1 MTDLDT
7 KALLDHLMARRGNSP
22 EFILE
27 LEGYVDD
34 LAGGELDGADKKYIR
49 DLAKRLGKTGGGD
62 GSEPA
67 EETVDQEEDF
77 GEGEED
83 RGEGE
88 EDRGEGEEDRGEGE
102 EDRGEEEDLADTRFA
117 RAKAAFHERFDPEAL
132 DPDAPDTALR
142 REIYEEYWAE
152 LERIE
157 DED

>member
-1 MTDLDT
+1 MTDKDT
-7 KALLDHLMARRGNSP
+7 KAILDSLMARRGNSP

-88 EDRGEGEEDRGEGE
+88 EDRGE
-102 EDRGEEEDLADTRFA
+102 EEDLADTRFA

>member
-88 EDRGEGEEDRGEGE
+88 EDRGE
-102 EDRGEEEDLADTRFA
+102 EEDLADTRFA

>member
-1 MTDLDT
+1 MTDKDT
-7 KALLDHLMARRGNSP
+7 KAILDSLMARRGNSP

-88 EDRGEGEEDRGEGE
+88 EDRGEGEEDRGE
-102 EDRGEEEDLADTRFA
+102 EEDLADTRFA
-117 RAKAAFHERFDPEAL
+117 RAKAAFHERFDPGAL